1 MTATYDRGYVVD
13 TLLGTFNFIEI
24 PELQHGLDLAVYE
37 RMSRTDS
44 QVIAIMQA
52 VKLPVMRTRWRIK
65 PAGARPEV
73 VALVAGDLGLPVE
86 GTDDDSVPRSRGRFS
101 WSEHLEQALSMLD
114 YGHAFF
120 EQVYRLEDGRYH
132 LRKLAPRPQNT
143 ITDIEV
149 ARDGGLIGIRQSG
162 CRMSV
167 RQLVAYRY
175 RNAPGDWRGQ
185 SMLRPA
191 YKNWLIKD
199 KLLRVQAQTMERN
212 GMGIP
217 VYTGGPE
224 EDDLSKGQAMA
235 NEYRAGDSSGA
246 ALPFEAKL
254 ELKGVSGALPDIGA
268 VIQYHD
274 EAIGRA
280 ALTHFLNLG
289 SAAGSWALGTAF
301 SDFFTM
307 TLQTV
312 AERVADVANKHIVED
327 IVDLNFGA
335 DEPAPRLVF
344 EEIGSRQVADAGS
357 LTALINAGVIT
368 PDATLETDTRYRL
381 GLPSKP
387 TGVEAPTSTPTE
399 VQTKV
404 LTVGTLIR
412 SGFTPEAALDLVGL
426 DPMEHT
432 GLLPVTVQRQE
443 PSADVDGYE
452 SGVLPAPPVAVLD
465 DDAEVDG

>member
-1 MTATYDRGYVVD
+1 MSTTHDRGYVLNVNE
-13 TLLGTFNFIEI
+13 LLGKFNFTEI
-24 PELQHGLDLAVYE
+24 PELQPGMDLDIYE
-37 RMSRTDS
+37 RMVRTDS

-52 VKLPVMRTRWRIK
+52 VKLPVLRTKWRIK

-73 VALVAGDLGLPVE
+73 VALVSSDLGLPVE
-86 GTDDDSVPRSRGRFS
+86 GQDEDVISRSRGRFS
-101 WSEHLEQALSMLD
+101 WAEHLEQALSTLE

-120 EQVYRLEDGRYH
+120 EQVYKLENGQYH

-149 ARDGGLIGIRQSG
+149 ARDGGLVGIRQQG

-175 RNAPGDWRGQ
+175 RNSPGDWRGQ

-199 KLLRVQAQTMERN
+199 KLIRVQAMVMERN
-212 GMGIP
+212 GMGVP
-217 VYTGGPE
+217 VYTAGPE
-224 EDDLSKGQAMA
+224 EEDLTKGQAMA
-235 NEYRAGDSSGA
+235 NEYRSGDSSGA
-246 ALPFEAKL
+246 ALPFDAKL
-254 ELKGVSGALPDIGA
+254 ELKGVSGNLPDIGA

-289 SAAGSWALGTAF
+289 NAAGSWALGTAF

-312 AERVADVANKHIVED
+312 AEKIADTANAHIIED
-327 IVDLNFGA
+327 LVDLNFGA

-357 LTALINAGVIT
+357 LTALINSGVIT

-381 GLPSKP
+381 GLPPRS
-387 TGVEAPTSTPTE
+387 TSTEAPTPTADE

-404 LTVGTLIR
+404 LTAGTLIR
-412 SGFTPEAALDLVGL
+412 SGFTPAAALELVGL
-426 DPMEHT
+426 DPIEHT
-432 GLLPVTVQRQE
+432 GLLPVTVQHK
-443 PSADVDGYE
+443 PDTATDGYE
-452 SGVLPAPPVAVLD
+452 PGILPAPTTRD
-465 DDAEVDG
+465 EDEDVDQ